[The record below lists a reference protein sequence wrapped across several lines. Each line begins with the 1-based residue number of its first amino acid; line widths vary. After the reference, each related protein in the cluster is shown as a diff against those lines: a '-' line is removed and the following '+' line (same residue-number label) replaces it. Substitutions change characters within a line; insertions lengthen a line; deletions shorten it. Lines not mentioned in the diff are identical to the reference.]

1 MNLIKEVEVKLI
13 NGSLRKEYV
22 NQELDNDCVV
32 DFTLYAFK
40 KKEDVQMSVYDIQV
54 FNKEGRYMTLN
65 DMEYINLIN
74 EIINQITWV
83 DDNRYE

>member
-1 MNLIKEVEVKLI
+1 MNLIKEVEVRLI

-22 NQELDNDCVV
+22 NQKLDNDCVV